1 MLIILAMSEAQSLR
15 GGRRMVQGAVSPVRG
30 QEATLLALALVR
42 CGGMPEV
49 GVLRGCDD
57 EG

>member
-1 MLIILAMSEAQSLR
+1 
-15 GGRRMVQGAVSPVRG
+15 MVQGAVSPVRG
-30 QEATLLALALVR
+30 QEATLLALALGR